1 MTPHSDSS
9 ISSSG
14 LIDRRARADRAVAAS
29 ASLAVVLF
37 TAIVVARGAGGHF
50 ERGLRWPGVLCVYL
64 GLTLIAAWA
73 HWLRMRLLQQS
84 TVDAVRGVTDLPV
97 VAIVCPLLSAMM
109 LGPRLSAG
117 ALICLWS
124 MTGLLAAGSIWLISR
139 RSGALTRLPTE
150 RLSPQ
155 TNAHVATPQTAQTLV
170 DTVATTAPVKASKD
184 PDPVVEDETF
194 SQRWTRREGELGDE
208 LEGTLKI
215 FFAPGQQTASADIPI
230 VPAMRSIPDVDCE
243 LLNPGAGDVQVIIR
257 AAHTYGVRLELQRPA
272 ERTTAEEVEL
282 AVLIHVEQE

>member
-1 MTPHSDSS
+1 
-9 ISSSG
+9 
-14 LIDRRARADRAVAAS
+14 
-29 ASLAVVLF
+29 
-37 TAIVVARGAGGHF
+37 
-50 ERGLRWPGVLCVYL
+50 
-64 GLTLIAAWA
+64 
-73 HWLRMRLLQQS
+73 MRLLQLS
-84 TVDAVRGVTDLPV
+84 TVDAERGVTDPPV

-139 RSGALTRLPTE
+139 RSGALARLPTE

-155 TNAHVATPQTAQTLV
+155 TNAHVATPQTAQTVV

-194 SQRWTRREGELGDE
+194 SQRWTRR
-208 LEGTLKI
+208 
-215 FFAPGQQTASADIPI
+215 DIPI

-243 LLNPGAGDVQVIIR
+243 LLNPGAGDVQVVIR